1 CAKVGVT
8 SFYDSGFYDNRFDV
22 W

>member
-1 CAKVGVT
+1 CTKVGIT
-8 SFYDSGFYDNRFDV
+8 NFQDSGFYDNRFDV